1 LWLDIK
7 CDGITGGV
15 LEESNSIELPSM
27 KKHHDDTNFQ
37 RNTSSRMAEQKGN
50 NLI

>member
-15 LEESNSIELPSM
+15 LAESNDMELPSI
-27 KKHHDDTNFQ
+27 KKHYEDTNFSKKYLMK
-37 RNTSSRMAEQKGN
+37 NGGTNG
-50 NLI
+50 I